1 MRAPPTRRFPR
12 LLAATLVG
20 TLALGGCINSIQPV
34 IVAEY
39 ATVDSRLVGSWGEDS
54 STAHATVT
62 RDTGSTFLIE
72 YTHEDGKQGR
82 FQALLGTLGGRS
94 FIEIWPAP
102 PSAKASAV
110 HSAMLLPLHLLFAI
124 EIDSTRL
131 RLALLNS
138 DSVVHAL
145 RSGDLA
151 IPHLL
156 YDDHMTLLVGTTA
169 QLRAALPNYVVR
181 PGVLEEWAVW
191 SRLPTTASKRPGGS

>member
-1 MRAPPTRRFPR
+1 MRAPQTRRIPR
-12 LLAATLVG
+12 LLATLVG
-20 TLALGGCINSIQPV
+20 TLALGGCTYSIEPV

-39 ATVDSRLVGSWGEDS
+39 ATVDLRLVGSWAEDS

-62 RDTGSTFLIE
+62 RDTGSTFAIE
-72 YTHEDGKQGR
+72 YTSEDGRQGR
-82 FQALLGTLGGRS
+82 FQALLGTLGGRA
-94 FIEIWPAP
+94 FIEVWPAP
-102 PSAKASAV
+102 PHEEARSA
-110 HSAMLLPLHLLFAI
+110 HDEMLLPLHLLFAI

-156 YDDHMTLLVGTTA
+156 SDDDVTLLVGTTA
-169 QLRAALPNYVVR
+169 QLRAALPNYVAR
-181 PGVLEEWAVW
+181 PGVLEGWAVW
-191 SRLPTTASKRPGGS
+191 SRLPTTTSERSGDS